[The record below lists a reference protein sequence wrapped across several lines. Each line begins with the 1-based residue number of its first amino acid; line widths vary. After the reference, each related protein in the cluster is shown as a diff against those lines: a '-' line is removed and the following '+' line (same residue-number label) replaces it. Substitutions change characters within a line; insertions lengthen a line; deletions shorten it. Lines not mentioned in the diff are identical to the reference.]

1 MNNLFVKEFQTKKTN
16 ATENASVDNNEEL
29 RCDLHEGNQPE
40 IVSHILCAIYSF
52 NLSKRELSF
61 EQGDIKDSTIIFVRK

>member
-1 MNNLFVKEFQTKKTN
+1 MQLRMLLLTITKNKDVTH
-16 ATENASVDNNEEL
+16 T
-29 RCDLHEGNQPE
+29 RGNQPE

-61 EQGDIKDSTIIFVRK
+61 EQGDIKDSMNIFVRK